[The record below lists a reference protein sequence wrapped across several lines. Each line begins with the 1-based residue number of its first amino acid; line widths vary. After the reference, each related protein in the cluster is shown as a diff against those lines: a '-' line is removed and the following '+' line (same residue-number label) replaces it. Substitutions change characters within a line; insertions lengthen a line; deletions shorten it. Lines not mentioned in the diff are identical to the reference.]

1 MNGAT
6 PTRRDQSAGASSINI
21 LLGIWLIIAP
31 WVLGYAHL
39 TTAQTND
46 IIVGIIVAIVAAVR
60 SFGSYN
66 MRGWSWI
73 NILAGIW
80 LIIAPFVLG
89 YSNNTTPLWND
100 IILGIVIAVLAWTA
114 AATPRRT
121 DVPPPAP

>member
-6 PTRRDQSAGASSINI
+6 PTRRDTNAGASSINI

-31 WVLGYAHL
+31 WVLGYANL
-39 TTAQTND
+39 SPAQSND
-46 IIVGIIVAIVAAVR
+46 VIVGIIVAVVAAIR
-60 SFGSYN
+60 SFGGFN
-66 MRGWSWI
+66 TRGWSWI

-100 IILGIVIAVLAWTA
+100 IILGIVIAILAWTS
-114 AATPRRT
+114 ATSPRRST
-121 DVPPPAP
+121 LPPEI

>member
-6 PTRRDQSAGASSINI
+6 PRREQSAGASSINI

-31 WVLGYAHL
+31 WVLGYADL
-39 TTAQTND
+39 SAAQTND
-46 IIVGIIVAIVAAVR
+46 VIIGIIVAIVAAIR
-60 SFGSYN
+60 SFGAFTT
-66 MRGWSWI
+66 RGWSWI

-89 YSNNTTPLWND
+89 YSNHTTPLWND

-114 AATPRRT
+114 AASIRRT
-121 DVPPPAP
+121 DLPPPAP